1 MTDHDHHP
9 PALPR
14 TETITLRVDEAQ
26 ITDKRHRH
34 VRSLAPFLSSEE
46 EEEEEEEEG
55 TTIGQSG
62 LAALTEKSERFGSP
76 SVRRGSLV
84 VPSVFPSLIP
94 FLLQSL

>member
-1 MTDHDHHP
+1 MTDHDHRP

-26 ITDKRHRH
+26 ITDKRRRH

-46 EEEEEEEEG
+46 EEKEEEG
-55 TTIGQSG
+55 TSIGQSG

-84 VPSVFPSLIP
+84 VPSVFSSLIP
-94 FLLQSL
+94 SLLQSL